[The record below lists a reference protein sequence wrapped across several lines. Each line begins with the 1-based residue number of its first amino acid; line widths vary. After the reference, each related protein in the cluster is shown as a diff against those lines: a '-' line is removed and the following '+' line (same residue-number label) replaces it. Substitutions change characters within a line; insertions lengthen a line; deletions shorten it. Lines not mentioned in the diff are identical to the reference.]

1 MQLPEGLVGFS
12 DLTRME
18 VLFSEK
24 EEPFLRL
31 RDKKKGGQSFVV
43 VEPFGLVPD
52 YSIEILD
59 EDIEYLD
66 IHSPN
71 EVLVLNIVTFVE
83 KPKKQVLTNLVGPVV
98 INRRT
103 LRGKQIVI
111 GNYKDYS
118 ARYPLYEEGEENSG
132 AEEK

>member
-1 MQLPEGLVGFS
+1 MISTMKLDTENKPTQSALQEPNVVQLPEGLVGFS

-59 EDIEYLD
+59 EDIEYL
-66 IHSPN
+66 
-71 EVLVLNIVTFVE
+71 TF
-83 KPKKQVLTNLVGPVV
+83 T
-98 INRRT
+98 RRT
-103 LRGKQIVI
+103 RCWF
-111 GNYKDYS
+111 
-118 ARYPLYEEGEENSG
+118 
-132 AEEK
+132 